1 MPADH
6 GHIACAQAGRIDAAV
21 EPVGGHLDGGRCA
34 GGDVQAQAG
43 GALDGGLRLR
53 QGIGGLVFPI
63 LHQHHMAYLLFV
75 TGFKQGFVACG
86 GSENQRHIGRFA
98 DAAEVWIG
106 FEAAYAFVTQVD
118 WGDFA
123 LKRRAQQSA

>member
-75 TGFKQGFVACG
+75 AGFKQGFVACG
-86 GSENQRHIGRFA
+86 GGENQRHIGRFA
-98 DAAEVWIG
+98 DAVEVGIG
-106 FEAAYAFVTQVD
+106 FEAAYAFVAQVNR
-118 WGDFA
+118 GDFS
-123 LKRRAQQSA
+123 LKRGAQQSA